1 MKRILI
7 VSHCFLN
14 TASKVKSFKA
24 KAIEAEEALRRAVL
38 SKAVEEGVQ
47 LIQLP
52 CPELMLYGSS
62 RWGHTYE
69 QFDNPF
75 YRAQC
80 RELLRPVLQQIQA
93 YLGNTQEFEI
103 LGVLGIDGSPSCGIQ
118 YTCRG
123 PWGGEFSGRDLQET
137 IQPVALA
144 EGSGVFMKVL
154 QEMLAEANLSLRMEG
169 LFAAE
174 PHRAFALL
182 ETRGDDHGADRI

>member
-24 KAIEAEEALRRAVL
+24 KAIEAEEGLRRAVL
-38 SKAVEEGVQ
+38 TKAVQEGVQ

-52 CPELMLYGSS
+52 CPELMLYGSA

-75 YRAQC
+75 YRERC
-80 RELLRPVLQQIQA
+80 RDILQPVLQQIREYA
-93 YLGNTQEFEI
+93 ANAEEVEL
-103 LGVLGIDGSPSCGIQ
+103 LGVLGIDGSPSCGIR

-123 PWGGEFSGRDLQET
+123 PWGGELSGRDLQATVED
-137 IQPVALA
+137 VKLSD
-144 EGSGVFMKVL
+144 GSGVFMEVL
-154 QEMLAEANLSLRMEG
+154 QQMLEEAGLALRMDG
-169 LFAAE
+169 LFASQPE
-174 PHRAFALL
+174 RAFSLL
-182 ETRGDDHGADRI
+182 DAQENRHG